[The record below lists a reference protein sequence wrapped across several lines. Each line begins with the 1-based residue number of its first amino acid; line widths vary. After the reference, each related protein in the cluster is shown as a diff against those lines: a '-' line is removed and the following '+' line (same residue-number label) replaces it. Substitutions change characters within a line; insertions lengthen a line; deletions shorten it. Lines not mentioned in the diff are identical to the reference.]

1 MKIRK
6 ADRADID
13 GIVAIEEVCFS
24 VPWSRES
31 LITDITENPRA
42 QYFVAETDGN
52 IAGYAGMWEVAD
64 EGHINNVAV
73 MPRYRRHG
81 VASILLAT
89 MLYTTDRHGLVGHTL
104 EVRAGNEAA
113 IKLYEK
119 FGFKSAGIR
128 PGYYKDDG
136 EDAVIM
142 WRTGNHDLIGRVLD
156 EKRKIYHFGNR
167 NKL

>member
-13 GIVAIEEVCFS
+13 GIVAIEKVCFS

-52 IAGYAGMWEVAD
+52 ITGYAGMWEVAD

-73 MPRYRRHG
+73 MPGYRRQG
-81 VASILLAT
+81 VASILLAA
-89 MLYTTDRHGLVGHTL
+89 MLYTLL
-104 EVRAGNEAA
+104 
-113 IKLYEK
+113 
-119 FGFKSAGIR
+119 
-128 PGYYKDDG
+128 
-136 EDAVIM
+136 
-142 WRTGNHDLIGRVLD
+142 
-156 EKRKIYHFGNR
+156 
-167 NKL
+167 